1 MKKILLLVVILILN
15 GCASKPK
22 IEVLAPNAE
31 RSAQITDSFKTK
43 NLSKLQIQNNEELMV
58 TYLEARENHNKGR
71 KKQACSQFEDLAE
84 MSNFPLNELSLVY
97 TLKNC
102 NYKASKLKKI
112 WQKTNIQ
119 DYLKEAYY
127 DESLLLAKNYN
138 LKDFQAKFSYELSFL
153 KSLKAEKL
161 ALIKDAVYLA
171 LQNKD
176 QEDLEIYKT
185 RMMEMAP
192 RTMIDYKVE
201 VKPSDFYAIG
211 KDFEQARDFKT
222 AREYYIKI
230 MTGADF
236 SLKEQIQAYNAY
248 RMSFKVSRDL
258 KKFLEETQN
267 MVTYLEEKLNADSKN
282 KEIQEA
288 WVDAKINYA
297 RAIWTEHD
305 NLGGRKILDEVIAKK
320 IGSQDQLATLY
331 WVYAQMHLER
341 NENKEALKKLT
352 TASKFKITKSDI
364 KEDVEWGLI
373 WNKYVL
379 KDYKEII
386 KEAENFAEKNED
398 TYAKT
403 KLLFWRAKALDKL
416 GEHEEAKKSYQ
427 AIFELDQ
434 FGYYGL
440 LSAMQLQLPLK
451 PFAPS
456 TISQDLSGDNTLDW
470 LMAVDEKDYAQ
481 TYLQKINRTFKS
493 RAQRDLAMSLYVR
506 TEWYKGAFSQI
517 FNFPLK
523 NRNAD
528 QEKYISMLF
537 PTPYLNLYTRYAKE
551 GFIPIELALSITRQE
566 STFDP
571 HARSWADAFGLMQL
585 IPEKASDL
593 SKKYNLKYED
603 FNDLYN
609 PETNIQ
615 MGTIFLRELYGRFD
629 GKFAQTVAGYN
640 ASTKAIAVWEKERF
654 DGDYLEFIEK
664 IPYKETRKYI
674 KLVFRNFV
682 TYKRILNKED
692 YIISKDF
699 FANPF

>member
-1 MKKILLLVVILILN
+1 MKKILLLVVILILD

-22 IEVLAPNAE
+22 IEVLAPNAQ
-31 RSAQITDSFKTK
+31 RSAEIADSFKTK
-43 NLSKLQIQNNEELMV
+43 NLKKLSIQNNEELMV
-58 TYLEARENHNKGR
+58 SFLEARDNHNRGR
-71 KKQACSQFEDLAE
+71 KKQACSQFEDLSE
-84 MSNFPLNELSLVY
+84 ITNFPLNELSLVY
-97 TLKNC
+97 SLKNC
-102 NYKASKLKKI
+102 NYKSSKLRKI
-112 WQKTNIQ
+112 WQKTKIS

-127 DESLLLAKNYN
+127 DESLLLAKNN
-138 LKDFQAKFSYELSFL
+138 GLKDFQAQFSYELSFL
-153 KSLKAEKL
+153 KNIKAEKL
-161 ALIKDAVYLA
+161 ALIKDAVSLA
-171 LQNKD
+171 TQNKD
-176 QEDLEIYKT
+176 QPALDVYKT

-201 VKPSDFYAIG
+201 VKPSDFYVIG

-222 AREYYIKI
+222 AREYYTKI
-230 MTGADF
+230 ISSNEFT
-236 SLKEQIQAYNAY
+236 LKEQTQSYNAY

-258 KKFLEETQN
+258 KKFLDETQN
-267 MVTYLEEKLNADSKN
+267 MVVYLEEKLNVDAKN

-297 RAIWTEHD
+297 RAVWTEHD
-305 NLGGRKILDEVIAKK
+305 NLGGRKILDEIIAKK

-352 TASKFKITKSDI
+352 TASKFKISKNDI
-364 KEDVEWGLI
+364 KEDVQWGLI

-379 KDYKEII
+379 KDYKGLV
-386 KEAENFAEKNED
+386 KEAESFAEKNDD

-403 KLLFWRAKALDKL
+403 KLLFWRARSLEKL
-416 GEHEEAKKSYQ
+416 GEVEEAKKSYQ
-427 AIFELDQ
+427 AIFDLDQ

-451 PFAPS
+451 PFSPS
-456 TISQDLSGDNTLDW
+456 VISQNSSGDNTLDW
-470 LMAVDEKDYAQ
+470 LMAVDEKEYAQ
-481 TYLQKINRTFKS
+481 IYLQKINRSFKS
-493 RAQRDLAMSLYVR
+493 RAQRDEAMSLYAR

-517 FNFPLK
+517 FNFPVK

-537 PTPYLNLYTRYAKE
+537 PTPYLNLYTRYTKE
-551 GFIPIELALSITRQE
+551 GFIPLELALSITRQE
-566 STFDP
+566 STFDT

-593 SKKYNLKYED
+593 SKKYNLPYD
-603 FNDLYN
+603 NFNDLYK

-654 DGDYLEFIEK
+654 DGDYLEFVEK

-674 KLVFRNFV
+674 KLVFRNFI

-692 YIISKDF
+692 YIINKDF
-699 FANPF
+699 FAKPF